1 MLAEVHYW
9 RDMARILEAVTEEL
23 RQPFVEVVVQ
33 ILQALSEEEHTK
45 ALAEDVSVFLKEKA
59 RVIKGLKEAKWNNKY
74 MKIIEKP
81 VKTIEQ
87 AKELKEIVLN
97 IGALMNSLQNIF
109 LSSNFYKENRILS
122 FLDRLLTCI
131 QGKIRQKVGLQ
142 ITINQAVQGSY
153 DDFDFKQLSV
163 AMKILTRYNE
173 NFFMRT
179 KELHTKNE
187 EAKMGQSF
195 YKQDG
200 LDFLAFSYSDA
211 FAKTNLRVYTRA
223 EKIEQ
228 QVGYMQDLLRFFQFA
243 GKTAKR
249 FSDQLSDL
257 ADQPDLKQKIKSFLE
272 LYQVYSPEYDM
283 YDAKYKDKFSL
294 FVVSCFFH

>member
-1 MLAEVHYW
+1 
-9 RDMARILEAVTEEL
+9 
-23 RQPFVEVVVQ
+23 
-33 ILQALSEEEHTK
+33 
-45 ALAEDVSVFLKEKA
+45 
-59 RVIKGLKEAKWNNKY
+59 
-74 MKIIEKP
+74 
-81 VKTIEQ
+81 
-87 AKELKEIVLN
+87 
-97 IGALMNSLQNIF
+97 
-109 LSSNFYKENRILS
+109 
-122 FLDRLLTCI
+122 
-131 QGKIRQKVGLQ
+131 
-142 ITINQAVQGSY
+142 
-153 DDFDFKQLSV
+153 
-163 AMKILTRYNE
+163 MKILTRFNE

-200 LDFLAFSYSDA
+200 LDFLSFSYSDA

-243 GKTAKR
+243 GKTAKQ
-249 FSDQLSDL
+249 FCDQLNDL

-283 YDAKYKDKFSL
+283 YDVKYKDKFSL